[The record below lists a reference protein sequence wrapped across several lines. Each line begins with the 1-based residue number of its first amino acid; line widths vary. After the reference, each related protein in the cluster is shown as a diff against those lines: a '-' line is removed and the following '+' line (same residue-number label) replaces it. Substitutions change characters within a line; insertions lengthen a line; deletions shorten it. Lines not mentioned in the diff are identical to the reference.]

1 MGGNS
6 FRPVSVIQVFMTTYD
21 ALSKIAKTAT
31 TMIPHEH
38 TPSPRIGNAIIIYVR
53 DSVLDKIFKHKRRY
67 RERNLRNARI
77 MNACPLSTNGPA

>member
-6 FRPVSVIQVFMTTYD
+6 FRPASVIQVFMTTYD

-53 DSVLDKIFKHKRRY
+53 DSVLDKIF
-67 RERNLRNARI
+67 ARKTDI
-77 MNACPLSTNGPA
+77 TGTELTGYTYHECLSTIDK